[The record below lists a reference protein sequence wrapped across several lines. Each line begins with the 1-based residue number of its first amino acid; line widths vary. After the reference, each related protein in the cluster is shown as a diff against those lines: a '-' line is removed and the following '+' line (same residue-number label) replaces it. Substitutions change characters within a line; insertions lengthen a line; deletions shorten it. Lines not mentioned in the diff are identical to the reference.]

1 MGGEEEGGGH
11 KDLGKEWEEHRGG
24 ANGEVDLAGSRQ
36 TVENSDREAVGSRDR
51 CRVRQRHGGVGVGVR
66 KDGETAL
73 ESPGGQRQGRQRH
86 MEIEKRTQGEIEPRI
101 DREPQQEI
109 QSHRDTERQRERD
122 TAPERQTLKSALRVP
137 ARRRNTHTQPARAR
151 RSEAGARPGLGAAR
165 GGLRH
170 LGPLPWSYHSP

>member
-1 MGGEEEGGGH
+1 M
-11 KDLGKEWEEHRGG
+11 
-24 ANGEVDLAGSRQ
+24 
-36 TVENSDREAVGSRDR
+36 
-51 CRVRQRHGGVGVGVR
+51 GVGVG

-86 MEIEKRTQGEIEPRI
+86 METEKGTQGEIEPRV
-101 DREPQQEI
+101 DREPQK
-109 QSHRDTERQRERD
+109 DTRNTESQRHGETERERD

-137 ARRRNTHTQPARAR
+137 GRRRNTHTPPARAR